1 MMVIGLLGDWD
12 MPWRDHPMTGPR
24 NVARGFCKHGWFLSP
39 KDRVVAPL
47 SNDFQMA

>member
-24 NVARGFCKHGWFLSP
+24 IRGTWFLQAWLVFVS
-39 KDRVVAPL
+39 
-47 SNDFQMA
+47 